1 MGIVYGAA
9 WGTRSPILSYNCTM
23 PGVEIIT
30 GGAGSGKTREIVAR
44 LAELY
49 RSDPFA
55 DALVLVPTIRHADQF
70 RRRLVRECGVA
81 MNLRVETLTM
91 LARSL
96 TRGSPILSAS
106 RATDEL
112 ARVAHRTVARGGEAD
127 YFKPIAGTAG
137 FVPMIGEAVG
147 SLLEE
152 EIEPEALRDAA
163 ALSDSEA
170 ARALADIYA
179 AYIAEL
185 EQKRLIHPVQVNQW
199 AAMAVRN
206 GASVPG
212 VVMVDGFQRFT
223 ASELGLLAALSESAD
238 MAISFDPEA
247 TERSKFD
254 FERLQQ
260 RWPDAPRKILD
271 PPGDAAARTKGE
283 AGNPEQH
290 AREIARQI
298 KQKLADDPTLRPS
311 DCAATFRQVTPY
323 LAMMRRIFAEYD
335 IPLDPAA
342 GARLRD
348 TPLGSWLNRLLGVK
362 DNGWRAKD
370 IIAILRSGVVNLGR
384 WGLAGNDLAQIAQ
397 AARENNFW
405 SGLEALERLAAGVAA
420 SGFGDALEDI
430 RELHERLAPDAAD
443 RAQVLADTL
452 YGENGWLRDSRDVDD
467 EIAQCS
473 EQLRSYLIEMTN
485 SLREVGGG
493 NDEEPLERFR
503 ERLERRLTMPVLV
516 QRTPG
521 GVLLAPMHTMHGLRF
536 KHVMVG
542 GLSEGEFPAGRRYGD
557 LLRDAMRQDLID
569 AGLSLPPSPRS
580 TEEELWN
587 SVTSRA
593 EDSTNLWRYRLSA
606 SGKEATPAWVFQDE
620 EAEVERRPDIQ
631 RIGESASSR
640 ELAVASSMGWVSGQA
655 MRPPP
660 SQETDP
666 WETVRIAA
674 PKEQIRRSFQFAGE
688 YEGKVS
694 SGLVPGLTQAGA
706 RWSASSLDS
715 YLTCSFQFFGTRVL
729 GLNELDD
736 EPDEGDGAMR
746 GTIVHEILE
755 KAFKPLVDQGLPLST
770 DTVKTVID
778 YVDSKGKEKWSSTP
792 EEKHFGQAALWR
804 LEWPRYR
811 DRIVR
816 MLRERALAVG
826 HYDGYR
832 VVDTEHDFSVEIPTN
847 PPLGIRGKVDRID
860 ETPDGLTLIDYKTG
874 SIPSQKDVRDGKNIQ
889 LPLYALALN
898 STPLGSAKDLRM
910 EYWKLPARGDAKH
923 WTLGTDN
930 GEDAEVI
937 TNVIGILQ
945 GSRNSVEDGEFRV
958 KPTPDTCPTYCPM
971 KHVCRVNGFSRYKR

>member
-1 MGIVYGAA
+1 
-9 WGTRSPILSYNCTM
+9 M

-30 GGAGSGKTREIVAR
+30 GEAGSGKTREIVVR
-44 LAELY
+44 LAGLY

-70 RRRLVRECGVA
+70 RRRLVQECGVA

-96 TRGSPILSAS
+96 TKGSPILGAA

-112 ARVAHRTVARGGEAD
+112 ARVARRTAARGGDAD
-127 YFKPIAGTAG
+127 YFKPIAGMTG

-152 EIEPEALRDAA
+152 EIEPQALRDAVA
-163 ALSDSEA
+163 RTGSVP

-179 AYIAEL
+179 AYVAEL
-185 EQKRLIHPVQVNQW
+185 HQERLVHPLQVNRV
-199 AAMAVRN
+199 AAESLRS

-223 ASELGLLAALSESAD
+223 ASELGLLAALSERAD

-311 DCAATFRQVTPY
+311 DCAVTFRQVTPY
-323 LAMMRRIFAEYD
+323 LAMMRRIFSEYD

-348 TPLGSWLNRLLGVK
+348 TPLGSWLNRLLGVE
-362 DNGWRAKD
+362 DNGWRVKD
-370 IIAILRSGVVNLGR
+370 VIAILCSGVTNLGR
-384 WGLAGNDLAQIAQ
+384 WGLADNDLDHIAQ
-397 AARENNFW
+397 TARENNFW
-405 SGLEALERLAAGVAA
+405 SGL
-420 SGFGDALEDI
+420 DALEGLADQAPSGFADALNDI
-430 RELHERLAPDAAD
+430 TELHKSLEPDAAH
-443 RAQVLADTL
+443 RAQTLADTL
-452 YGENGWLRDSRDVDD
+452 YGENGWLQDSRDVDD
-467 EIAQCS
+467 ETAQCM
-473 EQLRSYLIEMTN
+473 EQLRSYLTEMAN
-485 SLREVGGG
+485 SPREVDSDG
-493 NDEEPLERFR
+493 NDEEPFERFR
-503 ERLERRLTMPVLV
+503 ERLERRLAMPILM
-516 QRTPG
+516 QRVPG

-557 LLRDAMRQDLID
+557 LLSDGMRRALVED
-569 AGLSLPPSPRS
+569 GLPIPPAPRS
-580 TEEELWN
+580 TEEELWD

-593 EDSTNLWRYRLSA
+593 EDSTNLWRYRLNA
-606 SGKEATPAWVFQDE
+606 SGKEATPAWVFHDE
-620 EAEVERRPDIQ
+620 EVEVVRRPDIQ
-631 RIGESASSR
+631 GIEESASSR
-640 ELAVASSMGWVSGQA
+640 ELAIAGSMAWVNGQA
-655 MRPPP
+655 IRPPVP
-660 SQETDP
+660 QETDP

-674 PKEQIRRSFQFAGE
+674 RKEQIRRSFYFAGE

-694 SGLVPGLTQAGA
+694 QGLVPRLTQPGA

-715 YLTCSFQFFGTRVL
+715 YLTCSFQFFGNYVL
-729 GLNELDD
+729 GLKELDD
-736 EPDEGDGAMR
+736 EPDEGDGAAR
-746 GTIVHEILE
+746 GIIIHEILE

-778 YVDSKGKEKWSSTP
+778 YIDSKGKEKWNSAP
-792 EEKHFGQAALWR
+792 DEKHFGQAALWR

-826 HYDGYR
+826 RDDGYR
-832 VVDTEHDFSVEIPTN
+832 VVDTEHDFSIEIPTN

-860 ETPDGLTLIDYKTG
+860 ETPDGLTVIDYKTG

-889 LPLYALALN
+889 LPLYALALSN
-898 STPLGSAKDLRM
+898 TPLGRDKNLRM
-910 EYWKLPARGDAKH
+910 EYAKLPARGDAKH
-923 WTLGTDN
+923 WTLDTDN

-945 GSRNSVEDGEFRV
+945 GSRNSVEAGEFRV